1 MLETMKR
8 NKILTYAFLM
18 AFPMTVGSIFSSC
31 TDDFEKLNTS
41 NIQVNPADLPFAA
54 QCTEPMT
61 YCYPPQQN
69 MFQFWTNLTID
80 LYGGYF
86 MTPNGNFTNGD
97 MGENRGHSGGMYENY
112 YLHIFN
118 NTRRIIAQCD
128 ASGERGL
135 SGVMRIV
142 QAYGTLMTT
151 DAYGPIPYSSILSGE
166 NEVYFEFDSQ
176 KDLYKAMLEDLS
188 TAITDISAMGAD
200 EIAKLKSFDCW
211 CNGDKDLWVKIA
223 NTMKLRMAL
232 RLSKRETEA
241 SNAGMNL
248 KAIAT
253 EAAQNTLATVNKD
266 ILIDKSLENEMWLM
280 FNWGDCGFNANL
292 VTIMSGTKDPRQP
305 LYMTLNTGDIKNEA
319 GTTTVAAN
327 SQYLG
332 IRFASGLPAK
342 PNSWGSFSGWIQGNN
357 GSSYSMPLPIMKAA
371 EAYFLF
377 RRLIVQRSRILLRI
391 VPPQIGIDD
400 IAVGGYG
407 RGAYYIRDLGSGIVF
422 ERIRVED
429 KTVVGQHDRLLENG
443 IFGIRAI
450 LPVGGRQFVLSIHY
464 SSAVKIVPDI
474 DLLVVVQTVGIEG
487 YIPVNHPNIF
497 PQAGQLRVSVIEQ
510 DIAVNEQGISLLH
523 PDIAERIEHIFFI
536 VEIEAV
542 AIHEHTVA
550 TETDISLEYQVFPIL
565 PPHQGI
571 GIYQLD
577 PTRVGTDLRGLAHFR
592 GVGLNNSAAIGRYRT
607 LSPDG

>member
-1 MLETMKR
+1 
-8 NKILTYAFLM
+8 
-18 AFPMTVGSIFSSC
+18 
-31 TDDFEKLNTS
+31 
-41 NIQVNPADLPFAA
+41 
-54 QCTEPMT
+54 
-61 YCYPPQQN
+61 
-69 MFQFWTNLTID
+69 
-80 LYGGYF
+80 
-86 MTPNGNFTNGD
+86 
-97 MGENRGHSGGMYENY
+97 
-112 YLHIFN
+112 
-118 NTRRIIAQCD
+118 
-128 ASGERGL
+128 
-135 SGVMRIV
+135 IV

-371 EAYFLF
+371 EAYFL
-377 RRLIVQRSRILLRI
+377 LAEAKLRWD
-391 VPPQIGIDD
+391 IGSESVKNLYENGIRVSMTNEL
-400 IAVGGYG
+400 AY
-407 RGAYYIRDLGSGIVF
+407 RGAYAGIKEYPEGAVDAYINGTSTQIDYTDPIKAELSTPAVNKLSVKWDESASNEEKL
-422 ERIRVED
+422 ERIITQKWLALFPLSTEGWAEQRRTGYPRFFPAFVNESNGAVNTEEGVRRVIYSSQAYDANAKGVEGGI
-429 KTVVGQHDRLLENG
+429 KLLDQENSSK
-443 IFGIRAI
+443 FGISGDK
-450 LPVGGRQFVLSIHY
+450 GGTHLWWDNADKGNF
-464 SSAVKIVPDI
+464 
-474 DLLVVVQTVGIEG
+474 
-487 YIPVNHPNIF
+487 
-497 PQAGQLRVSVIEQ
+497 
-510 DIAVNEQGISLLH
+510 
-523 PDIAERIEHIFFI
+523 
-536 VEIEAV
+536 
-542 AIHEHTVA
+542 
-550 TETDISLEYQVFPIL
+550 
-565 PPHQGI
+565 
-571 GIYQLD
+571 
-577 PTRVGTDLRGLAHFR
+577 
-592 GVGLNNSAAIGRYRT
+592 
-607 LSPDG
+607 

>member
-1 MLETMKR
+1 MLEIMKR

-18 AFPMTVGSIFSSC
+18 AIPMTTGNIFSSC

-41 NIQVNPADLPFAA
+41 NIQVDPADLPFAA

-188 TAITDISAMGAD
+188 TAITDISAMGTD

-241 SNAGMNL
+241 GNAGMNL

-342 PNSWGSFSGWIQGNN
+342 PNSWGNFSGWIQGNN

-371 EAYFLF
+371 EAYFL
-377 RRLIVQRSRILLRI
+377 LAEAKLRWD
-391 VPPQIGIDD
+391 IGSESVKNLYENGIRVSMTNEL
-400 IAVGGYG
+400 AY
-407 RGAYYIRDLGSGIVF
+407 RGAYAGIKEYPEGAVDAYINGTSTQIDYTDPIKAELSTPAVNKLSVKWDESASNEEKL
-422 ERIRVED
+422 ERIITQKWLALFPLSTEGWAEQRRTGYPRFFPAFVNESNGAVNTEEGVRRVIYSSQAYDANAKGVEGGI
-429 KTVVGQHDRLLENG
+429 KLLDEENSSK
-443 IFGIRAI
+443 FGISGDK
-450 LPVGGRQFVLSIHY
+450 GGTHLWWDNADKGNF
-464 SSAVKIVPDI
+464 
-474 DLLVVVQTVGIEG
+474 
-487 YIPVNHPNIF
+487 
-497 PQAGQLRVSVIEQ
+497 
-510 DIAVNEQGISLLH
+510 
-523 PDIAERIEHIFFI
+523 
-536 VEIEAV
+536 
-542 AIHEHTVA
+542 
-550 TETDISLEYQVFPIL
+550 
-565 PPHQGI
+565 
-571 GIYQLD
+571 
-577 PTRVGTDLRGLAHFR
+577 
-592 GVGLNNSAAIGRYRT
+592 
-607 LSPDG
+607 